1 LIQRLTGELL
11 LVFLFHF
18 KQKIMVTKKIRVLIV
33 DDHQLM
39 IEGLK
44 SLLEDEEDVASV
56 AGANSLEQTLDFLK
70 NNPVDVIFMD
80 VNMPN
85 VSGIEATKKV
95 KEHYPNVKI
104 IALTMH
110 DDISIITKMI
120 RAGASGYVLKR
131 TNMDEVIEALKIVY
145 QNGKYLSINT
155 QNIIMDNLMSPE
167 DIMEQKEENKKP
179 VLSSR
184 ELEVLKL
191 IAKEYSNEQIGEKLF
206 ISERTVEA
214 HRRNIFMKTK
224 TKSLVGLMKYA
235 IKENLISI
243 NQETK

>member
-1 LIQRLTGELL
+1 MAEE
-11 LVFLFHF
+11 
-18 KQKIMVTKKIRVLIV
+18 KIRVLIV

-44 SLLEDEEDVASV
+44 SLLEDEEDVAFVS
-56 AGANSLEQTLDFLK
+56 GANSLEETLKFLE
-70 NNPVDVIFMD
+70 NNSIDVIFMD
-80 VNMPN
+80 VNMPD

-95 KEHYPNVKI
+95 KELYPETKI

-120 RAGASGYVLKR
+120 KAGASGYVLKR
-131 TNMDEVIEALKIVY
+131 TNMNEVIEALKTVHK
-145 QNGKYLSINT
+145 NGKYLSMNT
-155 QNIIMDNLMSPE
+155 QNIIMDNLMSP
-167 DIMEQKEENKKP
+167 DDLMEQKEEKKP

-191 IAKEYSNEQIGEKLF
+191 IAKEYSNEQIGETLF

-214 HRRNIFMKTK
+214 HRRNIFMKTQ
-224 TKSLVGLMKYA
+224 TKSIVGLMKYA
-235 IKENLISI
+235 IKENLVSI
-243 NQETK
+243 NQENKF

>member
-1 LIQRLTGELL
+1 MTEE
-11 LVFLFHF
+11 
-18 KQKIMVTKKIRVLIV
+18 KIRVLIV

-44 SLLEDEEDVASV
+44 SLLEDEEDVAFV
-56 AGANSLEQTLDFLK
+56 AGANSLEETLIFLQD
-70 NNPVDVIFMD
+70 NTIDVIFMD
-80 VNMPN
+80 VNMPDI
-85 VSGIEATKKV
+85 SGIEATKQV
-95 KEHYPNVKI
+95 KELYPDTKV

-120 RAGASGYVLKR
+120 KAGASGYVLKR
-131 TNMDEVIEALKIVY
+131 TNMSEVIEALKTVHK
-145 QNGKYLSINT
+145 NGKYLSMST
-155 QNIIMDNLMSPE
+155 QNIIMDNLMSP
-167 DIMEQKEENKKP
+167 DDLMEQKEEKKP

-191 IAKEYSNEQIGEKLF
+191 IAKEYSNEQIGEILF

-224 TKSLVGLMKYA
+224 TKSIVGLMKYA
-235 IKENLISI
+235 IKENLVSI
-243 NQETK
+243 NQENKF